1 MWLLALMSMRA
12 NACEALRYQIY
23 VVFPQKR
30 ISLYCFSP
38 SKPSKNFV
46 STYITK
52 TANCV
57 VIERKSVHLK
67 ITYVANQR
75 CPMLFQ
81 GIIFF
86 PKVIMIKISVDW
98 ICVLNHLAVEIW
110 DLNKTQLPGLAVGR
124 KSKPFRLVW
133 LGLTS
138 AWWWHSY
145 IESYDDNE
153 EKLIEH
159 YACFKKWPCCNS
171 YYISAEIL
179 TCDF

>member
-1 MWLLALMSMRA
+1 MIRCMGLNETRIQNIKQPVYEVRSSGPLQRFSKKVVMFSSRKNWKKFWPNVSLSSLASIFHPTKLTLIVLIVTMWLLALMSMRA

-86 PKVIMIKISVDW
+86 PKVIMI
-98 ICVLNHLAVEIW
+98 
-110 DLNKTQLPGLAVGR
+110 
-124 KSKPFRLVW
+124 
-133 LGLTS
+133 
-138 AWWWHSY
+138 
-145 IESYDDNE
+145 
-153 EKLIEH
+153 
-159 YACFKKWPCCNS
+159 
-171 YYISAEIL
+171 
-179 TCDF
+179 